1 MPPAPPMTAPATI
14 PLQFPKQFRG
24 MFQRVES
31 TYRPLLMEALR
42 KVHQIPI
49 PEELRPF
56 FDHITVESNQPSF
69 MLVPLMFL
77 AAAEASG
84 GITQRHV
91 DALPTMLLCM
101 EVTAVAD
108 DTVDRTPMRSGRM
121 TFARRFG
128 DASAAPFTGALVA
141 LMAEQSGRCP
151 AEFVQMTMRYMLD
164 IFAMFLWERQNT
176 YPEPALFDRWLAH
189 RYAETQVATAYAI
202 NTALALNGRA
212 ALPDAAVESFSA
224 IFQDVDDIV
233 GILERRDEKGENDDL
248 QMGIVTRPL
257 LLTLAQQPELVQQ
270 VEQLW
275 RDYHRL
281 HRASLVD
288 FQERHAELAERTR
301 PLYERLR
308 DAILEIGIPKAVRC
322 MAEDLHR
329 CVEETPAVLRPFV
342 RELALSVADRLR
354 RCERPDLDQIMDEC
368 FREQPEEETVLHLPR
383 KAPRTICV
391 YCSSSDVVEP
401 VWFELASAL
410 GAAIGKRGDKLI
422 FGGGNTGLMGAVA
435 RATHENGGEV
445 IGVIPAVM
453 HGTPY
458 VFDQAHELVVTHDL
472 RARKAA
478 MEARADAFV
487 VLPGGFGTLDETL
500 EIIAAKQMHQHRKP
514 IVFMNAQGFW
524 EPLVGLFEHLFR
536 ERFASAQHHRHLYHL
551 AQEAEGVFSY
561 LDSYVPPPFPAK
573 WF

>member
-1 MPPAPPMTAPATI
+1 MIAPI
-14 PLQFPKQFRG
+14 PFQFPNQFRG
-24 MFQRVES
+24 LFERVES
-31 TYRPLLMEALR
+31 TYRPLLADALR

-49 PEELRPF
+49 PAELRPF

-84 GITQRHV
+84 GITQRHI
-91 DALPTMLLCM
+91 DSLPTLLLCM

-128 DASAAPFTGALVA
+128 DASATPFTGALMA
-141 LMAEQSGRCP
+141 LMTRQAGRCP
-151 AEFVQMTMRYMLD
+151 AEFIEMTMSYLLEL
-164 IFAMFLWERQNT
+164 FSMFLWERQNT
-176 YPEPALFDRWLAH
+176 YPEPALFDRWLEH
-189 RYAETQVATAYAI
+189 RYAETHVATAYAI
-202 NTALALNGRA
+202 NTAFALNGRA
-212 ALPDAAVESFSA
+212 DLPAAAVKRFSA

-233 GILERRDEKGENDDL
+233 GILERRDERGENDDL

-257 LLTLAQQPELVQQ
+257 LLTLASQPPLVQS

-275 RDYHRL
+275 QYYYRL

-301 PLYERLR
+301 PIYERLR
-308 DAILEIGIPKAVRC
+308 DAILEIGIPEAVRC
-322 MAEDLHR
+322 MANDLRR
-329 CVEETPAVLRPFV
+329 CLEETPAQLRPFV
-342 RELALSVADRLR
+342 RELAVSVADRLR
-354 RCERPDLDQIMDEC
+354 RCERPDLDQLMDEC
-368 FREQPEEETVLHLPR
+368 FREQPAEETVITLPR
-383 KAPRTICV
+383 RASRTICV

-401 VWFELASAL
+401 AWFEVASAL
-410 GAAIGKRGDKLI
+410 GATIGKRGDKLV
-422 FGGGNTGLMGAVA
+422 FGGSNTGLMGAVA
-435 RATHENGGEV
+435 RATHAQGGEV
-445 IGVIPAVM
+445 IGVIPQVM

-458 VFDQAHELVVTHDL
+458 VFEQAQELVVTHDL

-487 VLPGGFGTLDETL
+487 VLPGGFGTLDEAL
-500 EIIAAKQMHQHRKP
+500 EIIAAKQMHMHRKP
-514 IVFMNAQGFW
+514 IVLVNAKGFW
-524 EPLVGLFEHLFR
+524 EPLVALFEHLFR

-551 AQEAEGVFSY
+551 AEGPEDVYAY
-561 LDSYVPPPFPAK
+561 LESYVPPPFPAK